1 MVDSGNCNYWK
12 WNHGSGGATVFE
24 EMGNWTNKINWSI
37 RSLCWKHLGLP
48 FRLRMNLKLLALSLL
63 SFKICP
69 PFSTPP
75 LQPASF
81 TMIHPHLP
89 SRGSSKKLSS
99 FLPQSF
105 TLAVPSAPIS
115 SVSFPTRNLDL
126 YSNIF
131 SIRRRWPWPPY
142 LKSKPPALTYT
153 YTIILAFSLI
163 SITNCICVFLM
174 IICLPD

>member
-1 MVDSGNCNYWK
+1 
-12 WNHGSGGATVFE
+12 
-24 EMGNWTNKINWSI
+24 
-37 RSLCWKHLGLP
+37 
-48 FRLRMNLKLLALSLL
+48 MNLKLLALSLL

-99 FLPQSF
+99 FLPRSF
-105 TLAVPSAPIS
+105 TLAVPSAPTS

-142 LKSKPPALTYT
+142 LKSKPPPPHIHLHNHTGSFTYFYHKLYLCFLDDYLSPRLEHKPQEGMTLALYPWCLGVC
-153 YTIILAFSLI
+153 LAWVLPSVNTWWMNGGI
-163 SITNCICVFLM
+163 FLKTFKTFWY
-174 IICLPD
+174 CLL